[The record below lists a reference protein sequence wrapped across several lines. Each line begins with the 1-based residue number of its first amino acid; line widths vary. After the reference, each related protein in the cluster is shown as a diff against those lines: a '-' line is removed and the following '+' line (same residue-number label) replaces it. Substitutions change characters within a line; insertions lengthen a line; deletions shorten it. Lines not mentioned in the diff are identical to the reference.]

1 MFYGNDGKNPQSAPH
16 TVAPWFWTNLTHGAK
31 KIACEQLVKEH
42 AKAWKRTWH
51 NVLFGKHVGKSL
63 HRYIDKD
70 RYTYRNWL
78 WQVLARWLIPQ
89 APWTVFVP
97 ALLVNSSVR
106 TTLFSDKLELETI
119 GCGNPKTKSQ
129 FGIGKQS
136 SNWESRKANNIC
148 DVYSSPNW
156 GKESPEYII
165 SILSDNMSI
174 LGRLKRL
181 MSMYTSQIY
190 IPHSHFFLQEW

>member
-1 MFYGNDGKNPQSAPH
+1 M
-16 TVAPWFWTNLTHGAK
+16 
-31 KIACEQLVKEH
+31 
-42 AKAWKRTWH
+42 
-51 NVLFGKHVGKSL
+51 
-63 HRYIDKD
+63 
-70 RYTYRNWL
+70 
-78 WQVLARWLIPQ
+78 
-89 APWTVFVP
+89 P

-190 IPHSHFFLQEW
+190 IPHSHFFYRNGNPQPQWGNWEINFCVFVLAVSASQKC